1 MTMKRFLAP
10 TSLLAVALLLIT
22 TSAAIAVTPG
32 TEAPDFTLLDT
43 EGHKHTLSEY
53 LADGKIVVLEWFNP
67 DCPFIVKHH
76 KHHRTMAETQERF
89 AKHGV
94 VWLAINSGAPGL
106 QGHGLEHNQ
115 KARQEFKMTAPVLL
129 DPTGR
134 VGKLYGARTSPH
146 MFVITTEGV
155 VVYNGAIDDD
165 RSAMQLGATNHV
177 AEALQAVVA
186 GQPVKTAETRPYGCS
201 VKYAD

>member
-1 MTMKRFLAP
+1 MKRFLAP
-10 TSLLAVALLLIT
+10 ASLLAVALLLTT
-22 TSAAIAVTPG
+22 TSAALAVTPG
-32 TEAPDFTLLDT
+32 TEAPDFTLQDT
-43 EGHKHTLSEY
+43 DGHKHTLSEY
-53 LADGKIVVLEWFNP
+53 LAGGKIVVLEWFNP

-89 AKHGV
+89 AKHDV

-106 QGHGLEHNQ
+106 QGHGLERNQ